1 MSKTTIAWTDE
12 SLNPFVG
19 CTKVS
24 PGCAHCYAETA
35 AASPRLQQ
43 FDQYKTVVNGNGRW
57 NGHVEFVPK
66 MLDKLFTYKKP
77 RRIFMPSMSDPF
89 HPAVKD
95 EWLDQMMAAI
105 ALNPHLTFQVLTK
118 RPQRMMEYY
127 SRIKDIGENWCSEMA
142 HVACDK
148 EWRKWKQESHSFFDS
163 GEEVCFTSYQCFRE
177 IRDALQKGFQNLW
190 LGVTVENQAAANDR
204 IPLLQQTPAAVRF
217 LSVEPMLEL
226 VQLYLGNLNGDAPIH
241 QVIVGGESGSNARE
255 FHLEWADDIQ
265 RQCKIT
271 GTKFF
276 MKQVG
281 SNAYYH
287 GQQFKTK
294 SRAGTDPD
302 EWPEH
307 LKVQESPGENNDK

>member
-1 MSKTTIAWTDE
+1 
-12 SLNPFVG
+12 
-19 CTKVS
+19 
-24 PGCAHCYAETA
+24 
-35 AASPRLQQ
+35 
-43 FDQYKTVVNGNGRW
+43 
-57 NGHVEFVPK
+57 
-66 MLDKLFTYKKP
+66 
-77 RRIFMPSMSDPF
+77 MPSMSDPF

-127 SRIKDIGENWCSEMA
+127 SRIKDIGENWCAEMA

-190 LGVTVENQAAANDR
+190 LGVTVENQAATNDR
-204 IPLLQQTPAAVRF
+204 ILLLQQTPAAVRF
-217 LSVEPMLEL
+217 LSVEPMLEAIDL
-226 VQLYLGNLNGDAPIH
+226 TEYLNGLDYAPDTIGY
-241 QVIVGGESGSNARE
+241 QETSDKLDWVIVGGESGSNARPL
-255 FHLEWADDIQ
+255 HLEWIESIIE
-265 RQCKIT
+265 QCKESNIAV
-271 GTKFF
+271 F

-294 SRAGTDPD
+294 SRAGSDPS

-307 LKVQESPGENNDK
+307 LRVQEFPPTRKAVESRPVLMDG